1 MCSSYARARGENNG
15 INAFFH
21 RPPAYMPR
29 TAAYAGGMTPH
40 RLAAN
45 FVETDV
51 DDETLIVDMAGG
63 LLFSLSGTGQAVWK
77 AIDGQRSAQ
86 EIAGSMA
93 EDYEGETREIS
104 ADVERLLH
112 KFAEARLV
120 ELRR

>member
-1 MCSSYARARGENNG
+1 
-15 INAFFH
+15 
-21 RPPAYMPR
+21 
-29 TAAYAGGMTPH
+29 MTPR

-77 AIDGQRSAQ
+77 AIDGQRSAH
-86 EIAGSMA
+86 EIADCMA
-93 EDYEGETREIS
+93 EDYEGEPHEIV

-112 KFAEARLV
+112 EFAEARLV